1 MKNDG
6 VVLYRVTEDFSGEVT
21 FKQKLL
27 RPEKI
32 RREFPAEEI
41 ATSCSKMEMSKVMW
55 LEWNAVVNFIQFLL
69 ETVFK
74 INSKPLKK
82 QPQKPNVIQLI
93 YCHHIIFLKCFYQ
106 LISSLFINLLL
117 NSCFYYLLMSLFIVD
132 LSV

>member
-6 VVLYRVTEDFSGEVT
+6 VVLGRVTEGFSGEVT

-32 RREFPAEEI
+32 LKKGIHSRGHSNFK
-41 ATSCSKMEMSKVMW
+41 CSKMEMSKVMW
-55 LEWNAVVNFIQFLL
+55 LEWSAVVNFIQFLLIL

-82 QPQKPNVIQLI
+82 TTTKT
-93 YCHHIIFLKCFYQ
+93 
-106 LISSLFINLLL
+106 
-117 NSCFYYLLMSLFIVD
+117 
-132 LSV
+132 